1 MKDEINLVK
10 VLEIILK
17 LWWVVLIFAL
27 VMAFAAYSISTFLM
41 TTKYK
46 SEAKV
51 YVSGSQMVS
60 DRGINAS
67 DINTSKLLVNTYI
80 EILQGNAFL
89 SSVADEFNRTN
100 DEGWE
105 ITAGQLKSGLTM
117 SSANETEVLSITYD
131 DISPEKAQKVLNEL
145 LANAQDEITRVLNGC
160 KVSVIDKASLP
171 TSVSSPNTKQNTF
184 IGMFLGI
191 VLGIAIIFIKELL
204 DTRIKDDEEL
214 KTRYDIAV
222 LGIIP
227 NLDVE

>member
-27 VMAFAAYSISTFLM
+27 VMAFAAYSVSAFLM
-41 TTKYK
+41 TTLYK

-51 YVSGSQMVS
+51 YVSGSQIAAE
-60 DRGINAS
+60 RGINAS

-100 DEGWE
+100 DESWE
-105 ITAGQLKSGLTM
+105 VTAGELKSGLTM
-117 SSANETEVLSITYD
+117 TSANETEVLLITYE
-131 DISPEKAQKVLNEL
+131 DISPEKSQQVLNEL

-171 TSVSSPNTKQNTF
+171 VTASSPNTKQNTF

-191 VLGIAIIFIKELL
+191 VLGVAIIFIKELL

-214 KTRYDIAV
+214 KNRYDMAV